1 MAAEEEVH
9 LMGEEHKAISRRG
22 FVKASAAGAA
32 LTVMSARAALGS
44 EANSSLAVGI
54 VGCGWR
60 GPHVASKLKAH
71 TASRVVALAD
81 VFQDRLDAAKQ
92 TFSGD
97 SPRTFRGFDSYR
109 ELLDVDVD
117 AVIIASPPYYHPE
130 QFEAAVDAGKHVYL
144 EKPVAVDT
152 SGSLRVKATGDKA
165 AGRLTVLVGFQNRSR
180 ADIAEG
186 IARVHG
192 GAIGRVAC
200 GKAHYNS
207 GWLDPRDK
215 PGESEEEARIRNWVF
230 DKVLSGDILVEQN
243 IHVIDLCNWA
253 LGAHPVK
260 AYGSGGRKIRTQVG
274 DTWDRYEVLFW
285 YPDDVALAFTSTQF
299 LRLGWDNAGE
309 AFYGPKGD
317 MEVFGLAEEA
327 GRVRIRGDNPWSYD
341 ETPGDPEVARVKA
354 FYESIVEGKHVNE
367 AAQGV
372 EATLSTIL
380 GRTAAYRGR
389 EYGWDEMLRENETL
403 EL

>member
-1 MAAEEEVH
+1 MAAKEEIRVMSERQ
-9 LMGEEHKAISRRG
+9 KAISRRG

-32 LTVMSARAALGS
+32 FTVMGARTALGS
-44 EANSSLAVGI
+44 RANSSLAVGI

-71 TASRVVALAD
+71 TPSRVVALAD
-81 VFQDRLDAAKQ
+81 VFQDRLDAAKE
-92 TFSGD
+92 TFSED
-97 SPRTFRGFDSYR
+97 SPRTYLGFDSYQK
-109 ELLDVDVD
+109 LLDSDID

-130 QFEAAVDAGKHVYL
+130 QFDAAVEAGKHVYL

-152 SGSLRVKATGDKA
+152 SGALRVQASGEKAGD
-165 AGRLTVLVGFQNRSR
+165 RLTVFVGFQNRSR
-180 ADIAEG
+180 TDIAEG
-186 IARVHG
+186 IQRIHQ
-192 GAIGRVAC
+192 GAIGSVAC
-200 GKAHYNS
+200 GKAYYNS

-253 LGAHPVK
+253 MGAHPVK

-317 MEVFGLAEEA
+317 MEIFGLANEA
-327 GRVRIRGDNPWSYD
+327 GRVRIRGENPWSYD
-341 ETPGDPEVARVKA
+341 TEPGDPEVARVTA
-354 FYESIVEGKHVNE
+354 FYESIMAGRPVNE
-367 AAQGV
+367 SAQGV

-389 EYGWDEMLRENETL
+389 EYGWDEMIRDSETL

>member
-1 MAAEEEVH
+1 
-9 LMGEEHKAISRRG
+9 MGIMSEGQKGISRRG

-32 LTVMSARAALGS
+32 LTVMSARTALGS
-44 EANSSLAVGI
+44 QANSSLAVGI

-60 GPHVASKLKAH
+60 GPHVASKMKAH
-71 TASRVVALAD
+71 TPSRVVALAD
-81 VFQDRLDAAKQ
+81 VFQDRLDAAKES
-92 TFSGD
+92 FSED
-97 SPRTFRGFDSYR
+97 SPRTFLGFDSYQK
-109 ELLDVDVD
+109 LLDSDVD
-117 AVIIASPPYYHPE
+117 AVVIASPPYYHPE
-130 QFEAAVDAGKHVYL
+130 QFDAAVDAGKHVYL

-152 SGSLRVKATGDKA
+152 SGALRVKATGEKA
-165 AGRLTVLVGFQNRSR
+165 DGRLTVLVGFQNRSR
-180 ADIAEG
+180 SDIAEG
-186 IARVHG
+186 IQRLHQ
-192 GAIGRVAC
+192 GAIGNVVC

-207 GWLDPRDK
+207 GWLSPKDK

-253 LGAHPVK
+253 MGAHPVK

-285 YPDDVALAFTSTQF
+285 YPDDVSLAFTSTQF

-317 MEVFGLAEEA
+317 MEIFGLANEA
-327 GRVRIRGDNPWSYD
+327 GRVRVRGENPWSYD
-341 ETPGDPEVARVKA
+341 QEPGDPEVARVKA
-354 FYESIVEGKHVNE
+354 FYESVVEGKQVNE
-367 AAQGV
+367 SAQGV
-372 EATLSTIL
+372 EATLSAIL
-380 GRTAAYRGR
+380 GRTAAYRGT
-389 EYGWDEMLRENETL
+389 EYGWDEMIRENETL